1 VNSGKLTIY
10 SASAGSGKTY
20 NISKEYI
27 KLLLTERDCHRRILA
42 VTFTNKATEE
52 MKMRIIKD
60 LHEISIGKNA
70 DFLKT
75 LSQETKKTEQ
85 YIINRSKECLA
96 ALLHDYSHFSIL
108 TIDSFFQRVI
118 RAFAHEMGLPAAY
131 DVELDQKSV
140 LDEAID
146 IMVDRLDEN
155 NFLRKWLVE
164 WAEHKIENG
173 KTWNF
178 KFDIHKLGNELF
190 AEELKQLDEEMLQKI
205 TDKERIDPFRE
216 KLKKMKDA
224 YLNQLQVFGQDAE
237 AIMYDFG
244 LSLNDFAQKGRGV
257 GGYFRNL
264 SERRDIP
271 LKKYVLEAFEDVNK
285 WYGKTSPRAHDIR
298 RAYQAGLGAIAEQ
311 AVAFQEQ
318 MRINIATVKLISKQL
333 NVLGILSDLKK
344 HVQEYSRNRNL
355 FLISEAGGF
364 LRAIIDK
371 SDAPFIYERVG
382 NFYQHFMIDEFQDTS
397 AIQWGNFYPLITN
410 SLSSGNANWVVGD
423 VKQSIY
429 RWRNTDWKILS
440 EQVERDVSTTLGREI
455 INKQPLSDNWRSSP
469 EVICFNNA
477 FFRDAMNHLCL
488 AFESDETAKNAGA
501 VVNRLIADARK
512 AYDDCYQYLPEKRKT
527 TTKANVQLRLFQD
540 EKDTTTTATKGYVQL
555 RMFQDKKDAAT
566 WKEQVLEQLPSCIE
580 QLQDKGYPLRDIAIL
595 VRSNADAQTVASSL
609 MRYSQ
614 EHPNSKY
621 CYDVLSNESL
631 LIRHSSS
638 VRWLIAAMT
647 FIVNPADRLNNAV
660 LQYEYQN
667 YLQSSGL
674 AFDLTSQPDAMLQQ
688 WRSLPVYELAE
699 KLLQDNGLYAD
710 ASQVPFL
717 QAFKDILLQYSRR
730 EATDVNSF
738 LEWWKLHADKQFLT
752 MPDGQNAMRLITIHK
767 SKGLEFEAVLI
778 PFCDWELAKDGKIL
792 WCSPSGC
799 FLDADADKVIE
810 LLPLKF
816 ETELGNTIFAKDY
829 LQEKMMSYID
839 NLNLLYVAFTRAKKS
854 LFVFTGL
861 PAEGSEHIHKDLF
874 TMVSDL
880 LRRIFDAPFAP
891 KPDGKDYISLAD
903 HWQADSRTLKIG
915 EFLPF
920 QSTRQPAES
929 SVFLPAFTKRT
940 WEYVPHIVRN
950 SNYFADGNAT
960 TPMDRGKLLHDIFRH
975 IITTDDLSRTLNEMI
990 SDGKLSEQEKTHLTE
1005 MVQNMVGSSPDVS
1018 RWFSKEVKVKTE
1030 VDILVPD
1037 GDNVRPDRVV
1047 FDGNQVQ
1054 VIDYK
1059 FGNTEKTEYHRQVHR
1074 YMEQLNRM
1082 GYADVKGFL
1091 WYVNLN
1097 KVIAV

>member
-1 VNSGKLTIY
+1 MNSGKLTIY

-27 KLLLTERDCHRRILA
+27 KLLLTERDYHRRILA

-70 DFLKT
+70 DFLRT
-75 LSQETKKTEQ
+75 LSLETKKTEQ
-85 YIINRSKECLA
+85 YVVNRSKECLA

-131 DVELDQKSV
+131 DLELDQTSV

-146 IMVDRLDEN
+146 SMVDHLDEN
-155 NFLRKWLVE
+155 SFLRKWLVE
-164 WAEHKIENG
+164 WAEHKIEDG

-190 AEELKQLDEEMLQKI
+190 AEELKQLDEVMLQKI
-205 TDKERIDPFRE
+205 TDKGRIDLFRD
-216 KLKKMKDA
+216 KLKKMKDD
-224 YLNQLQVFGQDAE
+224 YLDQLQAFGQRAA
-237 AIMYDFG
+237 AIMHDFG
-244 LSLNDFAQKGRGV
+244 LSPDDFTQKGRGV
-257 GGYFRNL
+257 GGYLVKL
-264 SERRDIP
+264 SERHDLSP
-271 LKKYVLEAFEDVNK
+271 NKYVLEACEDVSK
-285 WYGKTSPRAHDIR
+285 WYGKASPRASDVTQ
-298 RAYQAGLGAIAEQ
+298 AYQAGLGDIAAQ
-311 AVAFQEQ
+311 AVEFQEQ
-318 MRINIATVKLISKQL
+318 MRSNIATAKLISKQL

-344 HVQEYSRNRNL
+344 HVQEYSRNQNL

-371 SDAPFIYERVG
+371 SDAPFVYERVG

-397 AIQWGNFYPLITN
+397 AIQWGNFYPLIAN
-410 SLSSGNANWVVGD
+410 SLSSGNADWVVGD

-440 EQVERDVSTTLGREI
+440 EQVERDVSIPLGREI
-455 INKQPLSDNWRSSP
+455 INKQPLTDNWRSSP
-469 EVICFNNA
+469 EVIRFNNA
-477 FFRDAMNHLCL
+477 FFRDAVSHICL
-488 AFESDETAKNAGA
+488 AFESDETAETDGA
-501 VVNRLIADARK
+501 VVTRLLADARK
-512 AYDDCYQYLPEKRKT
+512 AYADSYQYLPEKRKT
-527 TTKANVQLRLFQD
+527 ATT
-540 EKDTTTTATKGYVQL
+540 GYVQL
-555 RMFQDKKDAAT
+555 RMFQDEKDAAT

-580 QLQDKGYPLRDIAIL
+580 QLQDKGYSLRDIAIL
-595 VRSNADAQTVASSL
+595 VRSNMDAQAVASAL

-614 EHPNSKY
+614 EHPDSKY

-638 VRWLIAAMT
+638 VRWLTAAMT
-647 FIVNPADRLNNAV
+647 FIVSPADSLNKAV
-660 LQYEYQN
+660 LQHEHQN
-667 YLQSSGL
+667 YLQTNGQAS
-674 AFDLTSQPDAMLQQ
+674 DLTSQPDTVLQQ

-738 LEWWKLHADKQFLT
+738 LEWWELHRDKQFLT
-752 MPDGQNAMRLITIHK
+752 MPDGQDAIRLITIHK

-792 WCSPSGC
+792 WCPPSGC
-799 FLDADADKVIE
+799 FLDSDSEKAIE

-816 ETELGNTIFAKDY
+816 ETELGNTIFAKEY

-861 PAEGSEHIHKDLF
+861 PSEDSKRADKDNF

-880 LRRIFDAPFAP
+880 LRRIFYAPFAQE
-891 KPDGKDYISLAD
+891 PDGKEYISLAE
-903 HWQADSRTLKIG
+903 HWQADSRSFETG
-915 EFLPF
+915 ELLPQ
-920 QSTRQPAES
+920 QSARQSAES

-950 SNYFADGNAT
+950 SNYFTGGNAT
-960 TPMDRGKLLHDIFRH
+960 AQMDKGKLLHDIFRR
-975 IITTDDLSRTLNEMI
+975 IITTADLSRTLNGMI
-990 SDGKLSEQEKTHLTE
+990 SEGKFSEQEKAHLVAV
-1005 MVQNMVGSSPDVS
+1005 VQDRVGSSPEVS
-1018 RWFSKEVKVKTE
+1018 RWFSKAVTVKTE
-1030 VDILVPD
+1030 ADILVPD
-1037 GDNVRPDRVV
+1037 GENIRPDRIV

-1059 FGNTEKTEYHRQVHR
+1059 FGNAERPAHHQQVSR
-1074 YMEQLNRM
+1074 YMEQLSRM

-1097 KVIAV
+1097 KVTAV

>member
-1 VNSGKLTIY
+1 MNTGKLTIY

-27 KLLLTERDCHRRILA
+27 KLLLTERDYHRRILA

-60 LHEISIGKNA
+60 LHEISIGKSG
-70 DFLKT
+70 DFLQT

-85 YIINRSKECLA
+85 YVVNRSKECLA

-131 DVELDQKSV
+131 DVELDQTSV

-146 IMVDRLDEN
+146 IMVDHLGEN

-164 WAEHKIENG
+164 WAERKIEDG

-190 AEELKQLDEEMLQKI
+190 AEELKQLNEEMLQKI

-216 KLKKMKDA
+216 KMKAMMDN
-224 YLNQLQVFGQDAE
+224 YLNRLQELGREAT
-237 AIMYDFG
+237 AIMTGFA
-244 LSLNDFAQKGRGV
+244 LSPDDFAQKGRGV
-257 GGYFRNL
+257 GGYLRNL
-264 SERRDIP
+264 SERRDVTP
-271 LKKYVLEAFEDVNK
+271 NKYVLEANEDIDK
-285 WYGKTSPRAHDIR
+285 WYGKASPRTNDVRQAH
-298 RAYQAGLGAIAEQ
+298 QAGLGEVTAQ
-311 AVAFQEQ
+311 AVAYQEQ
-318 MRINIATVKLISKQL
+318 MRINVATVKLISKQL

-344 HVQEYSRNRNL
+344 YVQEYSRNQNL

-397 AIQWGNFYPLITN
+397 AIQWGNFYPLIAN
-410 SLSSGNANWVVGD
+410 SLSSGNADWVVGD

-440 EQVERDVSTTLGREI
+440 EQVERDISKMLGREI

-469 EVICFNNA
+469 EVIRFNNA
-477 FFRDAMNHLCL
+477 FFRDAVSHICL
-488 AFESDETAKNAGA
+488 AFESDETAKTAA
-501 VVNRLIADARK
+501 DTVTDRLLADARK
-512 AYDDCYQYLPEKRKT
+512 AYSDCYQYLPEKRKT
-527 TTKANVQLRLFQD
+527 ATTGYVQFRMFQD
-540 EKDTTTTATKGYVQL
+540 EKDV
-555 RMFQDKKDAAT
+555 AT
-566 WKEQVLEQLPSCIE
+566 WKEQVLEQLPSYIE

-595 VRSNADAQTVASSL
+595 VRSNIDAQAVASSL

-631 LIRHSSS
+631 LIRHASS
-638 VRWLIAAMT
+638 VRWLTAAMT
-647 FIVNPADRLNNAV
+647 FIVSPADSLNKAV
-660 LQYEYQN
+660 LQYESQT
-667 YLQSSGL
+667 YLSTNGQMS
-674 AFDLTSQPDAMLQQ
+674 DLCTQPDAVLQQ

-738 LEWWKLHADKQFLT
+738 LEWWEAHKDKQFLT
-752 MPDGQNAMRLITIHK
+752 MPDGQDAIRLITIHK

-778 PFCDWELAKDGKIL
+778 PFCDWELAKGGKIL
-792 WCSPSGC
+792 WCSPSGD
-799 FLDADADKVIE
+799 FLDANPEKAIE

-816 ETELGNTIFAKDY
+816 ETELGNTIFAKEY
-829 LQEKMMSYID
+829 LQEKMLSYID

-861 PAEGSEHIHKDLF
+861 SADDGERASKDNF

-880 LRRIFDAPFAP
+880 LRRIF
-891 KPDGKDYISLAD
+891 
-903 HWQADSRTLKIG
+903 
-915 EFLPF
+915 
-920 QSTRQPAES
+920 
-929 SVFLPAFTKRT
+929 
-940 WEYVPHIVRN
+940 
-950 SNYFADGNAT
+950 
-960 TPMDRGKLLHDIFRH
+960 
-975 IITTDDLSRTLNEMI
+975 
-990 SDGKLSEQEKTHLTE
+990 
-1005 MVQNMVGSSPDVS
+1005 
-1018 RWFSKEVKVKTE
+1018 
-1030 VDILVPD
+1030 
-1037 GDNVRPDRVV
+1037 
-1047 FDGNQVQ
+1047 
-1054 VIDYK
+1054 
-1059 FGNTEKTEYHRQVHR
+1059 
-1074 YMEQLNRM
+1074 
-1082 GYADVKGFL
+1082 
-1091 WYVNLN
+1091 
-1097 KVIAV
+1097 